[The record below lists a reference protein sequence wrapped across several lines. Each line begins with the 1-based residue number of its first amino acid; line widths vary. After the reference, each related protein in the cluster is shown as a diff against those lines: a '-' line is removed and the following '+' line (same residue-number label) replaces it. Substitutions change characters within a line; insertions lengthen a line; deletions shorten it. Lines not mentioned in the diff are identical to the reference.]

1 MGNRKESDTVEIQ
14 PFDANDI
21 AMSDH
26 DKLQMWERAVRA
38 AAAQKFS
45 KDLIGVLFA
54 APAELDF
61 NDPEWGF
68 QKMPAFAT
76 WRANHIDMYKPRK
89 RPTLPK
95 QNAGEADKDFLLRK
109 KTYKLE
115 LESWLKNFE
124 QRNDKYKE
132 KTIAAYEKFGE
143 AQAWLFK
150 HCNASFKDS
159 DQSLMKT
166 YEPTAFQLKLQRE
179 QGLSLSDSKVL
190 LAPPGTICFNE
201 LCRAYKQSGHTDA
214 IIKQVKWNHTVHA
227 NFNILKDQYHD
238 STALQ
243 LHSKE
248 LQCQF
253 DEVENILKE
262 YTFSEISGIQSLMGI
277 LSAYRDCKD
286 DNQVKHWVSNYFEKS
301 LGVKVP
307 QGAPGSLHLRDVVKE
322 LQVWAH
328 KLIAEAQGSGISTVF
343 LKKKKR
349 IKPKNRLLLL

>member
-1 MGNRKESDTVEIQ
+1 MIAVGPRKRYSNMGNGKESDTFEIQ

-109 KTYKLE
+109 KTYTLV

-166 YEPTAFQLKLQRE
+166 YEPTAFQLRSR
-179 QGLSLSDSKVL
+179 G
-190 LAPPGTICFNE
+190 N
-201 LCRAYKQSGHTDA
+201 
-214 IIKQVKWNHTVHA
+214 
-227 NFNILKDQYHD
+227 KDQYHD

-243 LHSKE
+243 LHSK
-248 LQCQF
+248 
-253 DEVENILKE
+253 
-262 YTFSEISGIQSLMGI
+262 
-277 LSAYRDCKD
+277 
-286 DNQVKHWVSNYFEKS
+286 
-301 LGVKVP
+301 
-307 QGAPGSLHLRDVVKE
+307 
-322 LQVWAH
+322 
-328 KLIAEAQGSGISTVF
+328 
-343 LKKKKR
+343 
-349 IKPKNRLLLL
+349 